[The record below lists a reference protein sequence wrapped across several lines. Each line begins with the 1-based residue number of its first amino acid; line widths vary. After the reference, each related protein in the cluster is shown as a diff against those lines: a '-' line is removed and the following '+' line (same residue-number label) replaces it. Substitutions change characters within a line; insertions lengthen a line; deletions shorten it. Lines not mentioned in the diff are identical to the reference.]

1 MTSLNN
7 LLVSSAWIS
16 GLTPEQQRRVES
28 GVIERL
34 IPKGGYVCR
43 KNEPAEHWMGVIDG
57 LVKMVNVSADG
68 KETTFTGGTTG
79 GWFGEGSLLKSEA
92 RRYNV
97 VTLRDSRIA
106 YMPRATF
113 MWLLDNN
120 IAFNRFLLTQL
131 NERLGQFIGL
141 VEYDRLLPPDAR
153 VARCLASLFNTHL
166 APGIGP
172 TLKISQEE
180 ISHLAGLSRQRV
192 NHSLRLLEMAAL
204 LRLEY
209 GGIVVLDLDGL
220 KQFEG

>member
-1 MTSLNN
+1 
-7 LLVSSAWIS
+7 
-16 GLTPEQQRRVES
+16 
-28 GVIERL
+28 
-34 IPKGGYVCR
+34 VCR
-43 KNEPAEHWMGVIDG
+43 RGEPVEHWMGVVDG

-79 GWFGEGSLLKSEA
+79 GWFGEGSLLKQEM

-97 VTLRDSRIA
+97 VALRDSRIA
-106 YMPRATF
+106 FMPRTTF
-113 MWLLDNN
+113 LYLLDNN

-153 VARCLASLFNTHL
+153 VARCLASLFNPHL
-166 APGIGP
+166 SPGIGP
-172 TLKISQEE
+172 VLNISQEE

-192 NHSLRLLEMAAL
+192 NHSLKLLEMAGL
-204 LRLEY
+204 VRTEY
-209 GGIVVLDLDGL
+209 GGITILDLEGL

>member
-1 MTSLNN
+1 MPTLKE
-7 LLVSSAWIS
+7 LLVLSPWTEN
-16 GLTPEQQRRVES
+16 LTPAQRQRLETDTT
-28 GVIERL
+28 ERH

-43 KNEPAEHWMGVIDG
+43 KGEPVEHWIGVIAG
-57 LVKMVNVSADG
+57 LVKMVNVSLEG

-79 GWFGEGSLLKSEA
+79 GWFGEGSLLKSEP

-97 VTLRDSRIA
+97 VALRDSRIA
-106 YMPRATF
+106 FMPRATF

-153 VARCLASLFNTHL
+153 VARCLASLFNAHL
-166 APGIGP
+166 SPGIGP
-172 TLKISQEE
+172 TLNISQEE

-192 NHSLRLLEMAAL
+192 NYSLKLLEMAAL
-204 LRLEY
+204 VRTEY
-209 GGIVVLDLDGL
+209 GGITVLDVDGL
-220 KQFEG
+220 RQFDG